1 MIKKVLIQ
9 TGDIIEN
16 HERVLSCCVQ
26 LKYLGFNPVVL
37 LYNDNGSFFEQFSI
51 DIVRLADNYPS
62 SLHQSET
69 SDSTYDDV
77 CFFERLRSDELP
89 NSFSKAH
96 INRVMYACSKIIKT
110 NQIDLLFVWNGHT
123 GAVANC
129 LRVIKETSGM
139 PGGYMERG
147 LLKNSVFFDTKGVNG
162 SSLLAIGSQ
171 ELGQPKTNI
180 SDILNKEFRFSSE
193 TLKDNFMGEKSK
205 VIFIPLQVQ
214 GDTNIILH
222 SEHIKLMRN
231 LVLEGI
237 KLAERLGN
245 EWKVIVRPH
254 PEEDS
259 SVELNIP
266 NDSNVVIRGDTQLN
280 DEILNSSVVLTI
292 NSTVGLEASILGR
305 YVIACGKGIYTAEN
319 FVRSLPALKSDHF
332 DLKEDVEL
340 FYRDFDKHFASLER
354 YLMHLI
360 SRFHFIPRRYKAL
373 YAQSVISELIRE
385 NCKDCAIQN
394 ADTVCDIQVKHAF
407 DALSSMTANANPFC
421 IDVFIN
427 ANDKVNVTYRKY
439 DVPVDKNF
447 IEKRVKFYTGHEELN
462 MKLNPAPENQIRSDI
477 AIFPTDYSGEELKH
491 YLIVFDEKMNLH
503 PSVIRENSVI
513 IKRFKFDMLQQKFL
527 RYWGLSPIIQ
537 KLSNRKIGTVTLKR
551 RLARLRRKYI
561 G

>member
-9 TGDIIEN
+9 AGDIIEN

-26 LKYLGFNPVVL
+26 MKYLGFNPVVL

-51 DIVRLADNYPS
+51 DFVRLADNYPS

-69 SDSTYDDV
+69 SNSTYEDV
-77 CFFERLRSDELP
+77 CFFEHLKSDKLP
-89 NSFSKAH
+89 NSLSKAH
-96 INRVMYACSKIIKT
+96 IDRVMYACSKIIKT

-129 LRVIKETSGM
+129 LRVIKESNGM

-162 SSLLAIGSQ
+162 NSILAIGSQ
-171 ELGQPKTNI
+171 ELGQPTTNI
-180 SDILNKEFRFSSE
+180 SEILNKELRFSPE
-193 TLKDNFMGEKSK
+193 TLKNNFTSKKSK
-205 VIFIPLQVQ
+205 AIFIPLQVQ
-214 GDTNIILH
+214 ADTNIILH

-231 LVLEGI
+231 LVLEGL
-237 KLAERLGN
+237 KLAKRLGD

-254 PEEDS
+254 PEEDA

-266 NDSNVVIRGDTQLN
+266 NDSNVVTRGDTQLN

-319 FVRSLPALKSDHF
+319 FVRSLPTLRSDQF

-354 YLMHLI
+354 YLKHLI

-373 YAQSVISELIRE
+373 FAQSVISELIRE
-385 NCKDCAIQN
+385 NIKDCAIQN
-394 ADTVCDIQVKHAF
+394 ADTVCDIQVRQAF
-407 DALSSMTANANPFC
+407 DALSSMSANGNPFC

-427 ANDKVNVTYRKY
+427 ADDKVNVTYRKY
-439 DVPVDKNF
+439 DVPVDKSF
-447 IEKRVKFYTGHEELN
+447 IENRVKFYTGYEELN
-462 MKLNPAPENQIRSDI
+462 IKLNVAPENRIRSDI

-491 YLIVFDEKMNLH
+491 YLIVFDEKMNFH
-503 PSVIRENSVI
+503 PSFIRENSN
-513 IKRFKFDMLQQKFL
+513 IKKQFEFDMQQQKFL
-527 RYWGLSPIIQ
+527 RHWGLNQLIQ
-537 KLSNRKIGTVTLKR
+537 KLSNKKIGNVTLKR